1 MSIYMKFN
9 FSQDDKLKKYVQS
22 KNENKLKNKDKYASG
37 SSSPVGEII

>member
-22 KNENKLKNKDKYASG
+22 KNENK
-37 SSSPVGEII
+37 